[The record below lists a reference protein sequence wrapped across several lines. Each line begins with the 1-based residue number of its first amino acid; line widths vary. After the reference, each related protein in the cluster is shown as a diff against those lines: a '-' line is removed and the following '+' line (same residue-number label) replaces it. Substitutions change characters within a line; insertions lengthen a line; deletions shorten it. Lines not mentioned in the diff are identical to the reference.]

1 MGLIALIYYCYVTV
15 GANLCLSNVGNKLLR
30 QMTVQRN
37 ISLNDT
43 GMGTPCLADEN
54 LCTAVSEQSREIRL
68 IWGVSIAS
76 VVIYINL
83 YLVQGILPL
92 IAQTFEVATS
102 HATLLLSVTSFAMAF
117 SLLFYAILSDR
128 IGRKTPLLISLYLL
142 LLSDLLMLFV
152 TDFSHLLVVRLL
164 QGVLLAAVPAI
175 AMAYFKD
182 ELSQGALLKAGAIYI
197 AANSVG
203 GIAGR
208 LIGGG
213 LSLYMNWQELISV
226 ILLLSLLGV
235 ILVHYLLPERIGS
248 PVTGTQRGRSR
259 GGLRS
264 LTPFRLSDLNGFLLH
279 LRDSKLRSIYLVGGM
294 AFLVMVNQFS
304 FIQLHLMSSPFDWGR
319 FEVTLIFL
327 CYLSGTLA
335 SYYSVHWIKRY
346 GREKLLKLALLLM
359 LSGSVITL
367 FDTVGAICSGFLM
380 TAFGFFFIHSCCN
393 AWVAHRAKRHRAKAT
408 ALYLCC
414 YYLGAALGGPYLM
427 PFWLHWGWSGVVLG
441 SSIALSLLALLIFR
455 VARVDGLNSAQV
467 SVS

>member
-1 MGLIALIYYCYVTV
+1 
-15 GANLCLSNVGNKLLR
+15 
-30 QMTVQRN
+30 MTAQRN
-37 ISLNDT
+37 ISFNDIS
-43 GMGTPCLADEN
+43 MESRCLSDEHSCDERG
-54 LCTAVSEQSREIRL
+54 LKESREIRL
-68 IWGVSIAS
+68 IWGLSIAS

-92 IAQTFEVATS
+92 IAETFDVATS

-128 IGRKTPLLISLYLL
+128 VGRKAPLLVSLYLL
-142 LLSDLLMLFV
+142 LLSDLMMLFV
-152 TDFSHLLVVRLL
+152 AEFSHLVVLRLL
-164 QGVLLAAVPAI
+164 QGGLLAAVPAI

-182 ELSQGALLKAGAIYI
+182 ELSQGAMLKAGAIYI

-213 LSLYMNWQELISV
+213 LSLYMSWQELMSV
-226 ILLLSLLGV
+226 ILLLSLFGV
-235 ILVHYLLPERIGS
+235 IIVHYLLPSRIKPLVS
-248 PVTGTQRGRSR
+248 ESDKETVEAAVKTRKLFKVTDFNGFRLHLGDPKLRNIYLI
-259 GGLRS
+259 GGL
-264 LTPFRLSDLNGFLLH
+264 
-279 LRDSKLRSIYLVGGM
+279 

-304 FIQLHLMSSPFDWGR
+304 FIQLHLMSSPFNWGR

-346 GREKLLKLALLLM
+346 GRERLFKLALLLM
-359 LSGSVITL
+359 VSGSVVTL
-367 FDTVGAICSGFLM
+367 FDTVGFICIGFLL
-380 TAFGFFFIHSCCN
+380 TAFGFFFIHSSCN
-393 AWVAHRAKRHRAKAT
+393 AWVAQRAKLHRAKAT

-427 PFWLHWGWSGVVLG
+427 PFWQHWGWGGVVLG
-441 SSIALSLLALLIFR
+441 SIIALAVLALVIVKVTR
-455 VARVDGLNSAQV
+455 VERLDIAQV
-467 SVS
+467 SAS

>member
-1 MGLIALIYYCYVTV
+1 MSA
-15 GANLCLSNVGNKLLR
+15 
-30 QMTVQRN
+30 QRN
-37 ISLNDT
+37 ISFNDT
-43 GMGTPCLADEN
+43 GMGNECSGDDSCCVETLA
-54 LCTAVSEQSREIRL
+54 EQSREIRL
-68 IWGVSIAS
+68 IWGLSIAS

-92 IAQTFEVATS
+92 IAETFDVATS

-128 IGRKTPLLISLYLL
+128 VGRKAPLLISLYLL
-142 LLSDLLMLFV
+142 LLSDLMMLFV
-152 TDFSHLLVVRLL
+152 AEFSHLVVLRLV
-164 QGVLLAAVPAI
+164 QGGLLAAVPAI

-182 ELSQGALLKAGAIYI
+182 ELSQGAMLKAGAVYI

-213 LSLYMNWQELISV
+213 LSLYMSWQELMTV
-226 ILLLSLLGV
+226 ILLLSLFGV
-235 ILVHYLLPERIGS
+235 IIVHNLLP
-248 PVTGTQRGRSR
+248 SR
-259 GGLRS
+259 VKPLVSESDKESVEVAVKARKPFRVSDFKGFRLHLGDPKLRNIYLIGGL
-264 LTPFRLSDLNGFLLH
+264 
-279 LRDSKLRSIYLVGGM
+279 

-304 FIQLHLMSSPFDWGR
+304 FIQLHLMSSPFNWGR

-346 GREKLLKLALLLM
+346 GRERLFKLALLLM
-359 LSGSVITL
+359 ISGSVVTL
-367 FDTVGAICSGFLM
+367 FDTVGSICIGFLM
-380 TAFGFFFIHSCCN
+380 TAFGFFFIHSSCN
-393 AWVAHRAKRHRAKAT
+393 AWVAQRAKLHRAKAT
-408 ALYLCC
+408 ALYLCS

-427 PFWLHWGWSGVVLG
+427 RFWQHWGWSGVVLG
-441 SSIALSLLALLIFR
+441 SIIALAVLALVIIKVTR
-455 VARVDGLNSAQV
+455 VERLDISQV